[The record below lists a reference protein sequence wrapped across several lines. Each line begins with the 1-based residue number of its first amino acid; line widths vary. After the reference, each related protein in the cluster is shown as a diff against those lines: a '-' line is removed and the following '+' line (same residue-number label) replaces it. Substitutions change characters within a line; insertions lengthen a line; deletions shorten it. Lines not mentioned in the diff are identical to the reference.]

1 MAKQTRAQRRARRAE
16 QERQGNGTD
25 ARPVQRQTTTR
36 VARTEPAAAPP
47 GERRGFPGS
56 GFRRFVGESAA
67 ELKKVEWP
75 GQQQLIQ
82 GTAVVL
88 IACVIVGT
96 YLWVADL
103 AFKRLVQHVFLGQ

>member
-16 QERQGNGTD
+16 QQRQGNGAE
-25 ARPVQRQTTTR
+25 ARPAQRQPQMR
-36 VARTEPAAAPP
+36 AAAPAT
-47 GERRGFPGS
+47 EAESRLPGS
-56 GFRRFVGESAA
+56 GIRRFIGESAA

-82 GTAVVL
+82 GVAVVL

-96 YLWVADL
+96 YLWLSDL
-103 AFKRLVQHVFLGQ
+103 AFKRLVQNVFLGQ

>member
-1 MAKQTRAQRRARRAE
+1 MARQTRAQRRARRAE
-16 QERQGNGTD
+16 Q
-25 ARPVQRQTTTR
+25 QRQANGADGAQQIQR
-36 VARTEPAAAPP
+36 APVRRAAAPAVET
-47 GERRGFPGS
+47 ERHVPGS
-56 GFRRFVGESAA
+56 GVRRFVGEAVA

-88 IACVIVGT
+88 IACIIVGT

-103 AFKRLVQHVFLGQ
+103 AFKRLVQNVFLGQ

>member
-1 MAKQTRAQRRARRAE
+1 MARQTRAQRRARRAE
-16 QERQGNGTD
+16 QQRQANGADGAQQVQRTPVRTRAPEAAPTERQ
-25 ARPVQRQTTTR
+25 V
-36 VARTEPAAAPP
+36 
-47 GERRGFPGS
+47 PGS
-56 GFRRFVGESAA
+56 GFRRFVGESIA

-88 IACVIVGT
+88 IACVIVGA

-103 AFKRLVQHVFLGQ
+103 AFKRLVQNVFLGQ

>member
-16 QERQGNGTD
+16 QERQGNGAE
-25 ARPVQRQTTTR
+25 ARAIQRQAP
-36 VARTEPAAAPP
+36 VRTSRAEPAAVET
-47 GERRGFPGS
+47 ERRLPGS
-56 GFRRFVGESAA
+56 GIRRFIGESAA

-96 YLWVADL
+96 YLWLADL
-103 AFKRLVQHVFLGQ
+103 AFKRLVQNVFLG